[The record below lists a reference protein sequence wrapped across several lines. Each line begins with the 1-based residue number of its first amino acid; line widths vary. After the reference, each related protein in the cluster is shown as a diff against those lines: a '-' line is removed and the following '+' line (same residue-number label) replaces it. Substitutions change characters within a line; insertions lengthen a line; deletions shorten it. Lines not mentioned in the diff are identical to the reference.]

1 MDMGSWLRQWKD
13 AVLGEF
19 GEEKVCFMGI
29 QGSRARE
36 EARPD
41 SDIDVV
47 LILEELDLVDLERY
61 RSCVARLPEREK
73 LCGFIS
79 GRAELEAWPRSE
91 LFQFCLDTKA
101 VYGSLDSYAKSVTR
115 EDVLEGALTGAGGVY
130 HACVHN
136 YLHERSEAMLYEL
149 CKSAFF
155 TLRAVH
161 FLETGRAVCT
171 RERLK
176 AERGTDAD
184 IIDSKL
190 SGSFE
195 EQSRRL
201 LRWSSE
207 ILKTLGQMR

>member
-61 RSCVARLPEREK
+61 RSCVARLPERDK
-73 LCGFIS
+73 LCGFVS
-79 GRAELEAWPRSE
+79 SRAELEAWPRSE

-115 EDVLEGALTGAGGVY
+115 DDVLEGALTGAGGDY

-155 TLRAVH
+155 TMRAVH
-161 FLETGRAVCT
+161 FLGTGKALRT
-171 RERLK
+171 REELK
-176 AERGTDAD
+176 SECSADSD
-184 IIDSKL
+184 IIDAKL

-207 ILKTLGQMR
+207 ILKTLEQMR